1 MSTISSQMNI
11 PKTISVGFQKR
22 DDTYTK
28 MLAYVIYTDAKGV
41 LRKENSWNSW
51 RDKKIKAE
59 EFKNE
64 PTSGFVLNKKVGG
77 YKSDWNMR
85 SAYIRIYD
93 PRGFEFEITV
103 ENLLFILQETSAI
116 KGKGLDGE
124 FVYAWH
130 GKDLVLLPVDSAEY
144 KACSDFTSKQ
154 SQKVGKKEMVEGF
167 TYLMKDMTNVMY
179 LGRHDYIEFGWRKN
193 ISKPMHIFLTLDT
206 KEPSY
211 IVQSGFTK
219 LAEQT
224 STSVSSDFADAY
236 DNFKKSSYYGKITGV
251 KLKNAK
257 FKFNKDNLRWGNS
270 SCGSFLLEETDGS
283 FKKIQINKETKYNS
297 EKNEYELIGFY
308 YYQSEIFIPKL
319 NEKNDCDIPN
329 VKGEWDYWDRK
340 PKKLVSLEEI
350 EKLNLKKIYL
360 VSLLI

>member
-1 MSTISSQMNI
+1 MSTISSKMNI
-11 PKTISVGFQKR
+11 PKNINVGFQKR
-22 DDTYTK
+22 EDTYTK
-28 MLAYVIYTDAKGV
+28 MLAYVIYTDEKGV

-144 KACSDFTSKQ
+144 KACSNFTAKQ
-154 SQKVGKKEMVEGF
+154 SQKISKKEMVEGY

-179 LGRHDYIEFGWRKN
+179 LGRHDYIEFGWRN
-193 ISKPMHIFLTLDT
+193 NTSKPMHIFLNLDDKDT
-206 KEPSY
+206 TY
-211 IVQSGFTK
+211 IAQSGFTK

-224 STSVSSDFADAY
+224 SSSVSFDFADVY
-236 DNFKKSSYYGKITGV
+236 DAFTKSSYYGKITGV
-251 KLKNAK
+251 KLKKVK
-257 FKFNKDNLRWGNS
+257 FKLNEDNIRWGS
-270 SCGSFLLEETDGS
+270 GPCGAFLLEETDGS
-283 FKKIQINKETKYNS
+283 IKKIQINRETKYS
-297 EKNEYELIGFY
+297 PEKAKYELLGFY
-308 YYQSEIFIPKL
+308 YYTSDAFVPAL
-319 NEKNDCDIPN
+319 NDKNDCEIPPT
-329 VKGEWDYWDRK
+329 KGSNDYWNRS
-340 PKKLVSLEEI
+340 PKKLVTLYITTTNSDREVR
-350 EKLNLKKIYL
+350 IY
-360 VSLLI
+360 